1 MIEMFQAWYENRHA
15 YAKGWKEKTG
25 GKVLGYFCTQIPEE
39 IVYAALIL
47 PVRILDRH
55 EPPQGAQPPP
65 LCRDGLFCR
74 DSLAPSLQDRYDYL
88 DGILISPSCP
98 QIRQAFTR
106 RPGLIF
112 LPSGLCLTLPHQ
124 VRNPQADP
132 AAELS
137 EFKKSIEDW
146 TGKAITDAD
155 LDRGIEI
162 LNESRRLLGQAFETR
177 KKDNPPLTGLEAMY
191 VSYSGQW
198 IDKREHNRVLKDVL
212 EKELPTRDLKLGDQ
226 IRLMI
231 LGGQDNNTE
240 FVKMVESLEAKF
252 VIDDHDTGTRTFRN
266 EVIPGA
272 DRMAAIAV
280 RYLDQPPGPTDDRSP
295 RRRLEHILKLAKDW
309 RVQGAIILRQKFPD
323 SHELDIP
330 TLRQVLDGVGV
341 PSLFLEPDVTVPVG
355 QFKFRV
361 AAFLEMLRPEDL
373 F

>member
-15 YAKGWKEKTG
+15 YAKEWKEKTG

-39 IVYAALIL
+39 IVYAALML
-47 PVRILDRH
+47 PVRI
-55 EPPQGAQPPP
+55 PG
-65 LCRDGLFCR
+65 RDGLFCR
-74 DSLAPSLQDRYDYL
+74 DPLTPGLQDRYDYL

-98 QIRQAFTR
+98 QIRQAFTH
-106 RPGLIF
+106 RPEHIF
-112 LPSGLCLTLPHQ
+112 LPSSFCLTLPHQ

-132 AAELS
+132 TAELS

-146 TGKAITDAD
+146 TGQAITDAD

-162 LNESRRLLGQAFETR
+162 LNESRLLLGQAFETR
-177 KKDNPPLTGLEAMY
+177 KKDNPPLTGLEALY
-191 VSYSGQW
+191 LSRSQQW
-198 IDKREHNRVLKDVL
+198 IDKREHNRALKDVL

-231 LGGQDNNTE
+231 LGSEDNDTE

-252 VIDDHDTGTRTFRN
+252 VIDDHGTGTRTFRN

-272 DRMAAIAV
+272 DRLAAIAA
-280 RYLDQPPGPTDDRSP
+280 RYLDRPPCPTDDWP
-295 RRRLEHILKLAKDW
+295 LRRLQHILKLAKDW
-309 RVQGAIILRQKFPD
+309 RVQGAIIIRQKFPD

-330 TLRQVLDGVGV
+330 TLRQALDGVGV

>member
-1 MIEMFQAWYENRHA
+1 MIETFQAWHENRHV
-15 YAKGWKEKTG
+15 YAQEWKEKTG
-25 GKVLGYFCTQIPEE
+25 GKVLGYFCPQIPEE

-47 PVRILDRH
+47 PVRIPGR
-55 EPPQGAQPPP
+55 E
-65 LCRDGLFCR
+65 GLFCR
-74 DSLAPSLQDRYDYL
+74 DPLTPGLQDRYDYL

-106 RPGLIF
+106 RPGHIF
-112 LPSGLCLTLPHQ
+112 LPSSFCLTPPHQ
-124 VRNPQADP
+124 ARNPQTDP
-132 AAELS
+132 AAEFS

-162 LNESRRLLGQAFETR
+162 LNESRILLGQVFETR
-177 KKDNPPLTGLEAMY
+177 KKDNPPLTGLEALY
-191 VSYSGQW
+191 ISCSGQW
-198 IDKREHNRVLKDVL
+198 IDKGEHNRVLKDVL

-226 IRLMI
+226 VRLMI
-231 LGGQDNNTE
+231 LGSQDNDPE

-252 VIDDHDTGTRTFRN
+252 VIDDHGTGTRPFRN

-272 DRMAAIAV
+272 DRMAAIAA
-280 RYLDQPPGPTDDRSP
+280 RYLDQPPCPTDDWP
-295 RRRLEHILKLAKDW
+295 PHRRLDDILKLAKDW
-309 RVQGAIILRQKFPD
+309 RVQGAIILQQKFPD
-323 SHELDIP
+323 SHELDTP
-330 TLRQVLDGVGV
+330 TLRQALNGVGV
-341 PSLFLEPDVTVPVG
+341 SSLFLEPDVTASVD